1 MVPASLVVNIE
12 KLSSG
17 HLNLIKELN
26 QDQLEA
32 VRGADV
38 HQYLTSQS
46 TGVMVLKKNSGNN
59 IQG

>member
-1 MVPASLVVNIE
+1 MGNIE
-12 KLSSG
+12 TLSSG
-17 HLNLIKELN
+17 TLNFIKELN
-26 QDQLEA
+26 QDQLET